1 MQDRQINPSDDTQRW
16 LPFSD
21 LYQNKPT
28 YGISSQ
34 ATPSASSDVSY
45 SSIENLYIFREA
57 NEVRSFLKE
66 NPFLIPLLQEA
77 RMHIKR
83 YFPDSDVVLEVVT
96 DPEIMGE
103 KDLVAFIVVELTADE
118 ACDILDRLDEEWW
131 LDASDRAQDLL
142 CITLE
147 YK

>member
-16 LPFSD
+16 MPFSD
-21 LYQNKPT
+21 LYQSKPT

-34 ATPSASSDVSY
+34 ATPSASSDIFY

-57 NEVRSFLKE
+57 NEVTSFLEE

-83 YFPDSDVVLEVVT
+83 YFPASDVVLEVVT

-103 KDLVAFIVVELTADE
+103 KDLVAFIVVELDVDE
-118 ACDILDRLDEEWW
+118 ACDTLDRLDDEWW
-131 LDASDRAQDLL
+131 LDASDRAQGQFH
-142 CITLE
+142 IALE